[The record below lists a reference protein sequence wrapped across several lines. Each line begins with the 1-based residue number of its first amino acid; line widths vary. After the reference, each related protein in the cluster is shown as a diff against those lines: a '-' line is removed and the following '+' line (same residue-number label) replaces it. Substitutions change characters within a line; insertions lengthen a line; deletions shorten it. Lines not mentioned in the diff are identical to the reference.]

1 MRGLATGGAGYI
13 GSHAART
20 LQRRGHEVIL
30 YDNLSTGHAQ
40 LARGLELV
48 VGDVGD
54 LPKLKPALERVDA
67 VMHFAAHA
75 YVGEPVTDPRKYFH
89 NKVQAGLSLLNAIFE
104 SGVRLFIFSF
114 SCAVYGLPEQ
124 VPITED
130 QPRTQLIPMEPRSLL
145 SNTPW
150 RPMGERTPC
159 ALPACV
165 TSRLIP
171 ECGRDRRQ

>member
-1 MRGLATGGAGYI
+1 MRGLVTGGAGYI

-20 LQRRGHEVIL
+20 LQRRGHEVIP

-89 NKVQAGLSLLNAIFE
+89 NKVQAGLTLLNKLARI
-104 SGVRLFIFSF
+104 SALGVAYVFLVDIYAEVIGTEKVL
-114 SCAVYGLPEQ
+114 AVRSRAAAHIEYPTNLAQVIVSQRWCQLRFGKRCLP
-124 VPITED
+124 
-130 QPRTQLIPMEPRSLL
+130 QP
-145 SNTPW
+145 
-150 RPMGERTPC
+150 
-159 ALPACV
+159 V
-165 TSRLIP
+165 
-171 ECGRDRRQ
+171 D